1 MEETQALSDTLV
13 ARLELDRPSRMPVME
28 DEARLLP
35 GDRIPNFRLPGPD
48 GESREF
54 YDLAVGRPTLLV
66 LAANTARQDQWDE
79 IKNLAKG
86 LPDLMASGVDLVL
99 VSNDGVDSLAMVSK
113 TIPAPAVWF
122 ADIQGMVNIGLRGA
136 ARYEM
141 TGIVSILM
149 DANHRIIA
157 LRGPSPGHATWA
169 IATLWEQEQSEPMTL
184 TTVAPVLMMPGLLE
198 AKDCQR
204 LLEQLD
210 APGASAEGA
219 AIGEDTLAEAVTTT
233 MLRRVG
239 PEVDKVFAFDD
250 IAIEAVKLRRDD
262 AAEARAVE
270 RLRHPRDEGQQ
281 SRRCRLILDLD
292 PAAYEGGG
300 FAFPEY
306 GPHIYRPGQGGAL
319 IFSEA
324 LLAEILPLAA
334 GRRSLLTATLRHRPD
349 TKKPAAKGQQ

>member
-1 MEETQALSDTLV
+1 MADTETISHSLA
-13 ARLELDRPSRMPVME
+13 ARLGLDRPSRMPVME

-35 GDRIPNFRLPGPD
+35 GDRVPNFRLPGPD
-48 GESREF
+48 GVSREF
-54 YDLAVGRPTLLV
+54 YELAMGRPTLLV

-79 IKNLAKG
+79 IKNLALA
-86 LPDLMASGVDLVL
+86 LPDLQASGVDLVL

-113 TIPAPAVWF
+113 AIPAPAVWF
-122 ADIQGMVNIGLRGA
+122 ADIQGMVNLGLRGA
-136 ARYEM
+136 ARYDM
-141 TGIVSILM
+141 LGIVSMLM
-149 DANHRIIA
+149 DANHRLLA
-157 LRGPSPGHATWA
+157 LRGPAPGHAAWA
-169 IATLWEQEQSEPMTL
+169 TSILWEQEQSEPMTL

-198 AKDCQR
+198 PKDCQR

-219 AIGEDTLAEAVTTT
+219 AIGEDTLAEAVTAT

-250 IAIEAVKLRRDD
+250 IAVEEVKLRRDD

-270 RLRHPRDEGQQ
+270 RLRHPREGGLQG
-281 SRRCRLILDLD
+281 RRCSLILDLD

-300 FAFPEY
+300 FGFPEY
-306 GPHIYRPGQGGAL
+306 GPHIYRPGAGGAL

-324 LLAEILPLAA
+324 LLAEILPLTT
-334 GRRSLLTATLRHRPD
+334 GRRSLLTATLRHRPQGQ
-349 TKKPAAKGQQ
+349 KNAGKGQK